1 MRIFLSLLLLFSI
14 FQPLS
19 TQAAVW
25 DDGVYSYEDVSNEIK
40 RLKGTFPDL
49 VDYHSL
55 GKTAYQREVWAVKLG
70 KGQRTVFLNGSH
82 HAREWITT
90 QLIMKMIEEYANA
103 YQKNSLVGKYNA
115 RDILDEYTIWFVPM
129 VNPDGVTLQQR
140 GLSAFPKE
148 VHSKLIGMNEGSR
161 EFTRWK
167 ANANGVDLN
176 RQYPAKW
183 ENPSEA
189 SKPSWAGYKGQ
200 KPFQEKEVQYIRDFT
215 YKIKPDITTA
225 YHTSGEMIFWYFYNK
240 QKARDYKLVKELSNI
255 TGYRIIGTDVKPS
268 GRGYTDWFIQEFNK
282 PGFTPEL
289 SSYVGNRHVP
299 QSNFPKIWERNKTT
313 GLWMAAKAGEIF
325 PEKSIYLSAKM
336 KLDKSYTLYKSPSFD
351 SITSNTIASEIVSA
365 KRKQG
370 NWYQIG
376 TSFGDRWIYVSNNE
390 GMLYGQNFWDVP
402 VSYWARESIDY
413 TYENKYMVG
422 NGPYFFPNNSVTR
435 AEAAAVISRVYSLT
449 APPESVKSFSDVQ
462 QSYWAFESIEA
473 VNAQGIMNGTSKGV
487 FSPLAPVTR
496 EQMAA
501 MIARLFG
508 EEIPDVTEAPF
519 LDVSPAAWS
528 ADSIAFV
535 KERGI
540 FLGDGQGIFGPQEK
554 LTRAQ
559 FAALITRLKTNY
571 NLQPTD
577 NAEETPVKEEP
588 VETEVPSED
597 TVEVTGQQEAVPGDE
612 TPTEDIVEDPVQ
624 EQTPVDV
631 KAEQTPPADAE
642 EQPAQD
648 ELPAGT
654 QEETPAVE
662 GEDHLQKGIIEDG
675 ESTQEESD
683 KTEDST
689 EEDLQEDSLGKE
701 KLSDEEAAS

>member
-40 RLKGTFPDL
+40 RLKGTYPGL
-49 VDYHSL
+49 IDYHSL
-55 GKTAYQREVWAVKLG
+55 GKTTYQRDVWAVKLG
-70 KGQRTVFLNGSH
+70 NGKRTVFINGSH

-103 YQKNSLVGKYNA
+103 YQKNSLVGKYNVH
-115 RDILDEYTIWFVPM
+115 DILDEYTIWFVPM

-148 VHSKLIGMNEGSR
+148 VHSKLIAMNEGSR
-161 EFTRWK
+161 DFTRWK

-176 RQYPAKW
+176 RQYPPNW
-183 ENPSEA
+183 ESRSEPN
-189 SKPSWAGYKGQ
+189 KPSWAGYKGQ

-215 YKIKPDITTA
+215 NKTKPDLVTA
-225 YHTSGEMIFWYFYNK
+225 YHTSGEIIYWYYYNK
-240 QKARDYKLVKELSNI
+240 QKSRDYKLVKELSNM
-255 TGYRIIGTDVKPS
+255 TGYRIIGADVKP
-268 GRGYTDWFIQEFNK
+268 GGKGYTDWFIKEFSK

-289 SSYVGNRHVP
+289 GPYVGNRHVP
-299 QSNFPKIWERNKTT
+299 QSNFPKIWDRNKTT

-325 PEKSIYLSAKM
+325 PAESVYLSAKM
-336 KLDKSYTLYKSPSFD
+336 KLDKSYTLYTKPSFD
-351 SITSNTIASEIVSA
+351 SITSNKIASEIVSA

-376 TSFGDRWIYVSNNE
+376 TSFGDRWIYVWNNE

-402 VSYWARESIDY
+402 VSYWAHESIDY

-422 NGPYFFPNNSVTR
+422 NGPYFLPNNSVTR
-435 AEAAAVISRVYSLT
+435 AEAAAVISRVYALT
-449 APPESVKSFSDVQ
+449 AHPESGKTFSDVQ
-462 QSYWAFESIEA
+462 QSYWAYESIEA

-487 FSPLAPVTR
+487 FSPLTPVTR

-508 EEIPDVTEAPF
+508 EEIPDVTQAPF

-540 FLGDGQGIFGPQEK
+540 FLGNGQGFFGPQEK
-554 LTRAQ
+554 LTRAE

-571 NLQPTD
+571 NLQPND
-577 NAEETPVKEEP
+577 NADETPVKEEP
-588 VETEVPSED
+588 
-597 TVEVTGQQEAVPGDE
+597 GEAE
-612 TPTEDIVEDPVQ
+612 TPTENSEEVKDQREQTPVEEIPSEDVKIDPIQQ
-624 EQTPVDV
+624 EQTPAVES
-631 KAEQTPPADAE
+631 KE
-642 EQPAQD
+642 EGISSED
-648 ELPAGT
+648 LEGDLTKELPV
-654 QEETPAVE
+654 QEEEPIIEETPAVKKE
-662 GEDHLQKGIIEDG
+662 F
-675 ESTQEESD
+675 TQEEKQYD
-683 KTEDST
+683 VTERKV
-689 EEDLQEDSLGKE
+689 EEE
-701 KLSDEEAAS
+701 KP

>member
-1 MRIFLSLLLLFSI
+1 MRIFLSLVLLFSI
-14 FQPLS
+14 FQPLN
-19 TQAAVW
+19 TEAAVW

-40 RLKGTFPDL
+40 RLKGTHPDL

-55 GKTAYQREVWAVKLG
+55 GRTTYQREVWAVKLG
-70 KGQRTVFLNGSH
+70 KGKRTVFLNGSH

-103 YQKNSLVGKYNA
+103 YQKNLLVGKYNA

-140 GLSAFPKE
+140 GLAAFPKE
-148 VHSKLIGMNEGSR
+148 VHSKLIAMNEGSR
-161 EFTRWK
+161 DFTRWK

-176 RQYPAKW
+176 RQYPANW
-183 ENPSEA
+183 ENPSET

-215 YKIKPDITTA
+215 NKIKPDIATA
-225 YHTSGEMIFWYFYNK
+225 YHTSGEMIYWYFYNK
-240 QKARDYKLVKELSNI
+240 EKLRDYKLVKELSNI

-268 GRGYTDWFIQEFNK
+268 GRGYTDWFIKEFNK

-289 SSYVGNRHVP
+289 SPYVGNRHVP
-299 QSNFPKIWERNKTT
+299 QSNFPKIWDRNKTV

-351 SITSNTIASEIVSA
+351 SITSNKIASEIVSA

-370 NWYQIG
+370 NWYLIG

-413 TYENKYMVG
+413 TYENNYMVG

-435 AEAAAVISRVYSLT
+435 AEAAAVISRVYSLA
-449 APPESVKSFSDVQ
+449 APPESVKSFTDVQ
-462 QSYWAFESIEA
+462 QSYWAYSYIEA
-473 VNAQGIMNGTSKGV
+473 VNAKGIMNGTSKGV
-487 FSPLAPVTR
+487 FSPLDPVTR

-519 LDVSPAAWS
+519 LDVSLTAWS

-540 FLGDGQGIFGPQEK
+540 FMGDGQGLFHPQNK
-554 LTRAQ
+554 LSRAE
-559 FAALITRLKTNY
+559 FAALITRLKTKY
-571 NLQPTD
+571 NLQPND
-577 NAEETPVKEEP
+577 NAEETPVEEEP
-588 VETEVPSED
+588 GET
-597 TVEVTGQQEAVPGDE
+597 E
-612 TPTEDIVEDPVQ
+612 TPTEDAEEVIDQQEQVPVEETPSENVEVDPGQQ
-624 EQTPVDV
+624 EQTPVNETVVEETPSEDIEEV
-631 KAEQTPPADAE
+631 PAQTEQTPVDQTVGEETLSEDKEEVPA
-642 EQPAQD
+642 
-648 ELPAGT
+648 
-654 QEETPAVE
+654 QEETPV
-662 GEDHLQKGIIEDG
+662 DG
-675 ESTQEESD
+675 QE
-683 KTEDST
+683 KP
-689 EEDLQEDSLGKE
+689 
-701 KLSDEEAAS
+701 